1 MSFTQALRVWSRIGW
16 LGFGG
21 PAGQIS
27 LMHKELVEQRS
38 WISEPRFLHALN
50 YCMLLPGPEAHQL
63 AIYIGWLIHKTKGGI
78 AAGILFALPG
88 ILVLG
93 ILSALYVYFG
103 NTTFVSAIFFGLKAA
118 VLALVFEAVI
128 KIGRRALKT
137 HFLVG
142 CALASFIAI
151 FALKIA
157 FPWIVLGAAI
167 VGACVA
173 RIAPHWLPPTKSADS
188 ATDQKYIIDRMLLDG
203 EAAHTLP
210 SKRRAFKITLVSLV
224 LWFAPI
230 LIAAWWLGGDH
241 VIAREGRFFSQAAI
255 VTFGGAYAVL
265 AYVAQRAVEDF
276 GWLRPGEMIDGLALA
291 ETTPGPLIM
300 VLQFVGFVA
309 AHRYPGGLDP
319 LLAGVLGAAMT
330 TWVTFVPSF
339 FFIFVGAPYVEA
351 LRKSE
356 RLHASLSTITAAVV
370 GVILNLSI
378 WFALHTV
385 FRQMT
390 TLQAGPLQLDVPVWR
405 SVEPGALALSIAA
418 MLAIFRWKLGLG
430 KTLIG
435 SAAIGG
441 VYWWLRYGI

>member
-1 MSFTQALRVWSRIGW
+1 
-16 LGFGG
+16 
-21 PAGQIS
+21 
-27 LMHKELVEQRS
+27 
-38 WISEPRFLHALN
+38 
-50 YCMLLPGPEAHQL
+50 
-63 AIYIGWLIHKTKGGI
+63 
-78 AAGILFALPG
+78 
-88 ILVLG
+88 
-93 ILSALYVYFG
+93 
-103 NTTFVSAIFFGLKAA
+103 
-118 VLALVFEAVI
+118 
-128 KIGRRALKT
+128 
-137 HFLVG
+137 
-142 CALASFIAI
+142 ALASFIAI

-173 RIAPHWLPPTKSADS
+173 RLAPQWLPPIKSEDS
-188 ATDQKYIIDRMLLDG
+188 ATDQNYIIDRMLLDG

-210 SKRRAFKITLVSLV
+210 SKRRAFKITVVSLA

-230 LIAAWWLGGDH
+230 LIAVWWLGGDH

-265 AYVAQRAVEDF
+265 AYVAQRVVEDF

-351 LRKSE
+351 LRKSK

-370 GVILNLSI
+370 GVVLNLSI

-390 TLQAGPLQLDVPVWR
+390 TWQAGPLQLDVPVWG

-418 MLAIFRWKLGLG
+418 MLAIFRWKLGLA

-435 SAAIGG
+435 SAILGA
-441 VYWWLRYGI
+441 VYWWLRYGA